1 MNTNTS
7 IKSFEIEERVE
18 QAVQN
23 FEAGF
28 NCAQSVFL
36 AYSDVF
42 ELDLEMAKRM
52 TVSFGGGV
60 GRMKYVEQL
69 VPWLC

>member
-42 ELDLEMAKRM
+42 ELGFFYLFR
-52 TVSFGGGV
+52 
-60 GRMKYVEQL
+60 
-69 VPWLC
+69 